1 MKRICGWIPLSGL
14 LILSIPFASA
24 QSFVDFGIGFGGAH
38 DSSSG
43 AGIENASSP
52 FNAFGSCTPPG
63 DQYCQKTPALSGFFL
78 GFAGNVL
85 LAKHYGFGMEA
96 SFQPNRPD
104 YGPLQYRETFYDF
117 NGVYSPV
124 SEKKYA
130 LLLSGGIGGARTAFS
145 YTQTA
150 CVGTAVCSTGS
161 TPVGNSNHFQIHF
174 GVGIPIYLTEHFF
187 VRPEFDLHYVPNL
200 TNQFGSN
207 VVPQGMVWVGYSLG
221 DR

>member
-1 MKRICGWIPLSGL
+1 MKRICRWFPLFGL
-14 LILSIPFASA
+14 LLLSIPFASA

-38 DSSSG
+38 DSSTG
-43 AGIENASSP
+43 QGIESPSSI
-52 FNAFGSCTPPG
+52 NAFSSCTPSAADPL
-63 DQYCQKTPALSGFFL
+63 CEKTPALSGFFL

-96 SFQPNRPD
+96 SFQPNRPN

-145 YTQTA
+145 FTQTS

-161 TPVGNSNHFQIHF
+161 TPVGNANHFQIHF
-174 GVGIPIYLTEHFF
+174 GAGVQIFLTDHIF